1 MRLFIAVQ
9 LPDGIR
15 EKLGV
20 LSKEIEQDGIR
31 PVEPKNMHI
40 TLRFIGEMPEERIS
54 EIKER
59 LERVTFKGFTCSAK
73 GIGVFPNE
81 NYIRVVW
88 AGVESGGALENLAK
102 DVSGALQG
110 LPGDGRFSAHL
121 TIARVK
127 KKVDIKGFLEKHRG
141 DGFGDFDVSEFEL
154 VQSVLG
160 SDGPEY
166 TTLAAY
172 RAEDV

>member
-15 EKLGV
+15 EKLGA

-31 PVEPKNMHI
+31 VVEPKNMHI
-40 TLRFIGEMPEERIS
+40 TLRFIGEMPEDRMD
-54 EIKER
+54 EIKGL
-59 LERVTFKGFTCSAK
+59 LEKVKFKGFTCSAK

-81 NYIRVVW
+81 SYIRVVW
-88 AGVESGGALENLAK
+88 AGVESGGALEDLAK
-102 DVSGALQG
+102 DVNGALEG

-127 KKVDIKGFLEKHRG
+127 KKVDIKAFLDKHKE
-141 DGFGDFDVSEFEL
+141 DAFGNFEVSGFEL
-154 VQSVLG
+154 VKSVLG

-166 TTLAAY
+166 TTLATY